1 MKKIVVLLLT
11 AVMLLSLTACGG
23 GNDNTPPSNTNKPTN
38 SDTGSKEDESEVKF
52 VITQYGSNP
61 DYEVYTATIYCPEG
75 AYFDEDQYAEF
86 QADGYINDFWV
97 YDDVREYD
105 ASQCRGLPQIAYALC

>member
-23 GNDNTPPSNTNKPTN
+23 KETPEESSKIPEVYTPSE
-38 SDTGSKEDESEVKF
+38 GEVKS

>member
-23 GNDNTPPSNTNKPTN
+23 KETPEESSKIPEVSTPSE
-38 SDTGSKEDESEVKF
+38 GEVKF

-86 QADGYINDFWV
+86 QADGYINDFRV

-105 ASQCRGLPQIAYALC
+105 ASQCRGLPQIAYALCGRNR